1 MKTLSEILNYIVKNN
16 MVDEVYEQLRII
28 RENEIKK
35 LRDDNA
41 EQRAT
46 LNLIRKITKDK
57 NVRNI
62 LSEVEASSFKQSK
75 T

>member
-16 MVDEVYEQLRII
+16 IVDEVYEQLRII

-46 LNLIRKITKDK
+46 LNLIRKITRDK

-62 LSEVEASSFKQSK
+62 LSEDEASSFKQSK